1 MTLHSNIDQHSG
13 PLAIL
18 LQLTE
23 LLPENYAPYRPLVAD
38 GLSFFLQRLSPL
50 RQQAIIAAQLEL
62 PSSASR
68 ERRVLSLFRLC
79 PTLHKL
85 GQVVAHDR
93 RLSADLRRRLQE
105 LETMAPTDSLAALQP
120 LLDREVGPVAGL
132 QLGTE
137 TIAEGSVAV
146 VVPFVWQPAKDAA
159 PQRGVFKVLRPGVQ
173 DRLEE
178 ELAIWPL
185 LGIFLEER
193 CAHHGLPV
201 LDYGNT
207 LETVARLL
215 ANEVRLDQ
223 EQEHLR
229 QAAEFYAASP
239 DILIPRLF
247 PFCTPFVTAM
257 ERVDGCKVTQQ
268 DLPAGEMRQRAERVI
283 RALVAQP
290 FWGSDRDEAGAL
302 FHADPHAGNLFAT
315 PDGRL
320 AIIDWALT
328 TRLTKAQCEAVV
340 QLGLGA
346 AMLNEARVC
355 TAIAALGQLLDEAR
369 VRVAVSAAIH
379 QVRAGR
385 FPGFDWMT
393 SLMDGLAATSA
404 VRFPEEIALF
414 RKALLTLSGVAADVS
429 EHLAMDSVLVRH
441 GAASFLQGLLWQR
454 PWAWADSRAV
464 GAHLSTAD
472 LVGLW
477 ADLPATTL
485 RFLAGERGDRGDR
498 GDHRG
503 PGGGL
508 VRQ

>member
-1 MTLHSNIDQHSG
+1 MILPSKIEQHSG
-13 PLAIL
+13 PLEML

-23 LLPENYAPYRPLVAD
+23 LLPANYAQYRPLVAD

-50 RQQAIIAAQLEL
+50 RQQAILAAQLAL
-62 PSSASR
+62 PTAASR

-93 RLSADLRRRLQE
+93 RLSADLRARLQE
-105 LETMAPTDSLAALQP
+105 LETLAPTDSLAALRS
-120 LLDREVGPVAGL
+120 LLDREVGTVAGL
-132 QLGTE
+132 QLGQE

-146 VVPFVWQPAKDAA
+146 VVPFVWRQAKGEA
-159 PQRGVFKVLRPGVQ
+159 PQRGVFKLLRPGVQ

-185 LGIFLEER
+185 LGTFLEER

-207 LETVARLL
+207 LEMVARLL

-229 QAAEFYAASP
+229 QAADLYAGAA

-247 PFCTPFVTAM
+247 PFCTPLVTAM
-257 ERVDGCKVTQQ
+257 ERVDGCKVTHQ
-268 DLPAGEMRQRAERVI
+268 DLPAGEMCQRAERVT
-283 RALVAQP
+283 RALLAQP
-290 FWGSDRDEAGAL
+290 FWGSGEAGAM
-302 FHADPHAGNLFAT
+302 FHADPHAGNLLAT
-315 PDGRL
+315 ADGRL

-340 QLGLGA
+340 QLVLGA
-346 AMLNEARVC
+346 VTLNETRVC
-355 TAIAALGQLLDEAR
+355 TAIAALGQPGDETR
-369 VRVAVSAAIH
+369 VQVAVSAAIA
-379 QVRAGR
+379 QVRCGR

-393 SLMDGLAATSA
+393 SLMDSLAAASA

-414 RKALLTLSGVAADVS
+414 RKALLTLSGVVADVS
-429 EHLAMDSVLVRH
+429 GQTGMDGVLVRH
-441 GAASFLQGLLWQR
+441 GAAQFLRGLMWR

-485 RFLAGERGDRGDR
+485 RFLAGDRGGRR
-498 GDHRG
+498 GA
-503 PGGGL
+503 